1 MEQPTM
7 VLVPFGTNL
16 LAMSAEQFQEALE
29 RGRTLAP
36 SSAQP
41 ETMKTEDNRIVDAD
55 GAASETG
62 VPATWFLEQA
72 RRNTIP
78 HLKFGKYVRF
88 RLSAVLEAV
97 TTSRRR

>member
-29 RGRTLAP
+29 RGRSLAP

-41 ETMKTEDNRIVDAD
+41 EMTTTDDRIVDAD

-88 RLSAVLEAV
+88 RLSEVLEAV
-97 TTSRRR
+97 TTNRRR